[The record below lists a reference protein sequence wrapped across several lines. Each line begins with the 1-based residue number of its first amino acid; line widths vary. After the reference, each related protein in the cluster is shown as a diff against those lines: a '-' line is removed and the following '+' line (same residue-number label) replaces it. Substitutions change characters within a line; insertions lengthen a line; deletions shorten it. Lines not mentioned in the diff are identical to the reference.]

1 MTTDGRVKFV
11 QRDGEEDMDR
21 NRPGD
26 QMAAKQ
32 LIGGI
37 SPSPAEAADPSFDLR
52 SSVKKV
58 DSAPA

>member
-1 MTTDGRVKFV
+1 LSNATAKKTWIAVDGI
-11 QRDGEEDMDR
+11 